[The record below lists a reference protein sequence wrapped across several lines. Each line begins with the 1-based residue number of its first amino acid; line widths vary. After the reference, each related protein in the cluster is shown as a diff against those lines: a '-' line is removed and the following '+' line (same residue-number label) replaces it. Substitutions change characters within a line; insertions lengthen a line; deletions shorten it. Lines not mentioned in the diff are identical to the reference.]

1 VSPDPVGASQAQSD
15 ELSSSR
21 SKVPAAGRA
30 PSTTGPGREVGNS
43 GKDGAQALRHVVGL
57 VLGQL
62 SAVAA
67 LAFYFGWARTNAFLQ
82 YFGLDASVVNFSSTD
97 YVLRSV
103 GPAFWP
109 LMGLGVLVLVA
120 LAVDP
125 RIRAGLTAIAADQRR
140 RVLIFAL
147 LLGVVMLVVAA
158 VGLLQLWIFPRS
170 VPVIPLLIIG
180 GVAVITYV
188 AVLHGSAA
196 TDAGGLLHK
205 AQFVALSGLIAG
217 GVFWAWGDYAS
228 HLGTSSAR
236 TTAAELAYHPDVSV
250 FSAQA
255 LGLSGNGIAFD
266 PIGSTESEYHFR
278 YTGLRL
284 LLRSDNRYFLLPKNW
299 RRGQDPVFV
308 VTESHDVRLQF
319 VAPPYP

>member
-1 VSPDPVGASQAQSD
+1 LPGAVSPDPVGASQAQSE
-15 ELSSSR
+15 ELTSSR
-21 SKVPAAGRA
+21 SKVPAPGRA

-82 YFGLDASVVNFSSTD
+82 YFGLDASVVNF
-97 YVLRSV
+97 
-103 GPAFWP
+103 
-109 LMGLGVLVLVA
+109 VLVA